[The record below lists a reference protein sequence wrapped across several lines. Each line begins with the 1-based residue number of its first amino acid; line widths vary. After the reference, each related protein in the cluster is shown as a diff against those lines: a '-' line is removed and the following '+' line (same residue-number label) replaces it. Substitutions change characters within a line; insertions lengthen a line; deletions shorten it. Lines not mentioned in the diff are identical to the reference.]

1 MKSPLTVFGLLSTFQ
16 NIAIRATFYLTL
28 FSTLLISHRA
38 AAQVE
43 PWLPI
48 EQRTPGG
55 VALIDISD
63 NYQPGSQVFFNNKRV
78 KVIQRSTGPVAMV
91 GIPLNTSTGATVLT
105 VKPAISSDD
114 QSISTV
120 DFSLQP
126 ANYPTEQLTIA
137 DNNKVSPDSSSLK
150 RIKLERVVINQA
162 LQSWQADE
170 IDHRQMVMPVIGRLS
185 SEFGH
190 RRIINGQPRKPH
202 SGIDIAAPTGTDVV
216 APAGGVIS
224 AVGHY
229 FFNGATLFIDHGE
242 GVISMFCHLNETLV
256 KPGDSIQQGELVA
269 RVGSSGRVTGPHLHW
284 SLSLNDAR
292 INPLLFTSEKGL
304 TGR

>member
-1 MKSPLTVFGLLSTFQ
+1 MKSPLTVFGLLSTFK
-16 NIAIRATFYLTL
+16 NIAIRATFYLSL
-28 FSTLLISHRA
+28 FCILLTGQHA

-48 EQRTPGG
+48 EQLTPGG
-55 VALIDISD
+55 IALIDISD
-63 NYQPGSQVFFNNKRV
+63 SYQPGSKVFFNSKRV
-78 KVIQRSTGPVAMV
+78 KVIQRSTGPVAIV
-91 GIPLNTSTGATVLT
+91 GIPLSASTGVTTLT
-105 VKPAISSDD
+105 VRPAVSSGD
-114 QSISTV
+114 QSVSTRN
-120 DFSLQP
+120 FILQQ
-126 ANYPTEQLTIA
+126 ADYPTEQLTIA
-137 DNNKVSPDSSSLK
+137 DTNKVSPNTSSLK
-150 RIKLERVVINQA
+150 RIKQERVAINQA
-162 LQSWQADE
+162 LRNWQADE
-170 IDHRQMVMPVIGRLS
+170 IDHRQMLMPVAGRLS

-216 APAGGVIS
+216 APAGGIIS

-242 GVISMFCHLNETLV
+242 GVVSMFCHLDETLV

-292 INPLLFTSEKGL
+292 INPLLFTSEKGQ